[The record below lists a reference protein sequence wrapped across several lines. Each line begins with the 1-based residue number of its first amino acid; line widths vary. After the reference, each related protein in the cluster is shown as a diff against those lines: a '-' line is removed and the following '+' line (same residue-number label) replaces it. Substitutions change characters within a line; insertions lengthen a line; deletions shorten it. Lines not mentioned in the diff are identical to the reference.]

1 MVDLLISGGLVY
13 TMDSQR
19 RIIKD
24 GAIAIEGNKIVEVG
38 KTEKLESKYSPEKN
52 IDASGKAVL
61 PGFVNIHTH
70 LPSIFVRGVYGVVR
84 EGLYQVLFP
93 VKEYLKPENCYE
105 LGLASCLETLTSGST
120 TIQETYNYMSYFA
133 KAAEETGIRADIGE
147 QIAEADYLAI
157 KDGVYKYL
165 PEQAA
170 EMIDRAGKLKKT
182 WDNQADGRLTVSWAP
197 LAPDMCTPW
206 VYEEVLKLQK
216 PGEKISTHVEQSRRE
231 VDQVKKLYGKTSV
244 EHLYD
249 MGVLGPDLIG
259 AHCIF
264 NDDHDLQ
271 LMKKTGASV
280 MHCPRPYLLGGTTA
294 PLSKWMDMGLKVGLG
309 TDNVYHSMWETMRA
323 ALYSARIRESMG
335 DLKSPS
341 YYDVLELA
349 TIKGA
354 QLMGM
359 ESKVGSLEAGKMADL
374 QLIELRSPHILPTAD
389 ITSSLV
395 LYAATANVDTV
406 MVDGK
411 IVKENGRITVADV
424 GKVVADAQVI
434 TEEIWSDLFHDRPEL
449 EKLVKG

>member
-19 RIIKD
+19 RIIED

-70 LPSIFVRGVYGVVR
+70 LSSIFVRGVYGVVR

>member
-19 RIIKD
+19 RIIED

-359 ESKVGSLEAGKMADL
+359 ESKVGSLEAGKIADL